1 MKNEWGGVPLLCIN
15 ELFKIDGCG
24 YLPRHKERQ
33 TLGTRRD
40 VYNLVFF
47 FSIRVDLFRH
57 NGIHPGREAQF
68 VDPEE
73 TESELQQQR
82 RDIHTATRAREMQ
95 ILFVKNPCV
104 WFSLYLSNVMKS
116 TQSGRLN
123 ASEGVESY
131 VLQNPPNG
139 DKLWKKSDK
148 RGEVWPER

>member
-1 MKNEWGGVPLLCIN
+1 MNGGGVPLLCIN

-47 FSIRVDLFRH
+47 FSVRVDLFRH

-95 ILFVKNPCV
+95 ILFVKNKAPPSLCV
-104 WFSLYLSNVMKS
+104 IQPLPLKRHEEYTEQEVKRLRGRWVIRFAKS
-116 TQSGRLN
+116 T
-123 ASEGVESY
+123 
-131 VLQNPPNG
+131 
-139 DKLWKKSDK
+139 
-148 RGEVWPER
+148 